1 MVFRGRESKDRRPW
15 RSSGSVIVAG
25 LLALAMVA
33 SLLLVFSDSVQLL
46 RIAVVVALWCAVV
59 GAIAMTKYRRE
70 SALDKAKAEDLK
82 TVYELQLDREI
93 SARREYELGVEE
105 KVRSELRIDTD
116 EMTALRAELAALRHS
131 LEALFDGKLPDDA
144 PALKGTFT
152 RELDSAP
159 RVNAPRPSGPAFASP
174 GDEPLTAETEIVTS
188 VAEQSDADTA
198 VDAEVDDTEAA
209 DGKSDTPGVP
219 AGRRA
224 RRRLDA
230 EASGSHTQGRS
241 VAEILANLSSDR

>member
-1 MVFRGRESKDRRPW
+1 MVFRARGSKDRRPW

-33 SLLLVFSDSVQLL
+33 SLLLVFSDSVQML

-70 SALDKAKAEDLK
+70 SALDRAKAEDLK

-105 KVRSELRIDTD
+105 KVRSELRIDAD
-116 EMTALRAELAALRHS
+116 EMTALRTELAALRRS
-131 LEALFDGKLPDDA
+131 LEALFDGKLPDDGL
-144 PALKGTFT
+144 ALEGESV

-159 RVNAPRPSGPAFASP
+159 RVNAPSPSGPAFASP
-174 GDEPLTAETEIVTS
+174 DDEPLTAETEIVTS
-188 VAEQSDADTA
+188 GAEQSDAERA
-198 VDAEVDDTEAA
+198 VDAESDDAEAA
-209 DGKSDTPGVP
+209 AAKSDTPGVP

-224 RRRLDA
+224 RRRRDA
-230 EASGSHTQGRS
+230 EASGSHVQGRS

>member
-1 MVFRGRESKDRRPW
+1 
-15 RSSGSVIVAG
+15 
-25 LLALAMVA
+25 MVA
-33 SLLLVFSDSVQLL
+33 SLLLVFSDSVQML

-70 SALDKAKAEDLK
+70 SALDRAKAEDLK

-105 KVRSELRIDTD
+105 KVRSELRIDAD
-116 EMTALRAELAALRHS
+116 EMTALRTELAALRRS
-131 LEALFDGKLPDDA
+131 LEALFDGKLPDDGL
-144 PALKGTFT
+144 ALEGESV

-159 RVNAPRPSGPAFASP
+159 RVNAPSPSGPAFASP
-174 GDEPLTAETEIVTS
+174 DDEPLTAETEIVTS
-188 VAEQSDADTA
+188 GAEQSDAERA
-198 VDAEVDDTEAA
+198 VDAESDDAEAA
-209 DGKSDTPGVP
+209 AAKSDTPGVP

-224 RRRLDA
+224 RRRRDA
-230 EASGSHTQGRS
+230 EASGSHVQGRS

>member
-1 MVFRGRESKDRRPW
+1 M
-15 RSSGSVIVAG
+15 
-25 LLALAMVA
+25 
-33 SLLLVFSDSVQLL
+33 
-46 RIAVVVALWCAVV
+46 
-59 GAIAMTKYRRE
+59 
-70 SALDKAKAEDLK
+70 
-82 TVYELQLDREI
+82 
-93 SARREYELGVEE
+93 
-105 KVRSELRIDTD
+105 
-116 EMTALRAELAALRHS
+116 
-131 LEALFDGKLPDDA
+131 
-144 PALKGTFT
+144 
-152 RELDSAP
+152 
-159 RVNAPRPSGPAFASP
+159 NAPSPSGPAFASP